1 MLNTSLAAAE
11 SMTHDVIR
19 DLLGIKL
26 DMTNYADMI
35 DQHQVKKL
43 VEEAYQYREE
53 IFAKEQEILKLKEQI
68 NGLIEERESCVS
80 ERDKKEL
87 DILAAQ
93 ISLEQLK
100 ERDQLLCAQ
109 NEMLKMDKA
118 NLKRRIIELD
128 QMVKTLLETQ
138 TTQQQLQ
145 QNLKVKN
152 DGVSKSGDSDLNKR
166 LAHSEW
172 LLSQVNDELAAH
184 CRRSSNTHVRKGLMG
199 KVMKQEIGGRKS

>member
-53 IFAKEQEILKLKEQI
+53 IFAKEILKLKEQI

>member
-199 KVMKQEIGGRKS
+199 KVMKQEIGK